1 MPPNYIQNIIHLL
14 FRSSILV
21 KTSNRSVLMSVFTLA
36 VRSAIAVSYAYGDV
50 TGVTQTTPISISARA
65 SGGGGDN
72 VILWCCR
79 TLQEAPENHAR

>member
-1 MPPNYIQNIIHLL
+1 MGAIKTAERYSCRVAINSLILL
-14 FRSSILV
+14 RSPILV

-50 TGVTQTTPISISARA
+50 TGVTQTTPTSISARA

-72 VILWCCR
+72 VIL
-79 TLQEAPENHAR
+79 